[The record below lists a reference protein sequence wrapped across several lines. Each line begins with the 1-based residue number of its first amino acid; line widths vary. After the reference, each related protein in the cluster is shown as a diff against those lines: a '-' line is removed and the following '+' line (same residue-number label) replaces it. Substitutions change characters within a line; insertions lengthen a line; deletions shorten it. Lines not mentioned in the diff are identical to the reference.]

1 MEPAERERIRKRL
14 SYARKME
21 KTGRVVNP
29 ALGRRRV
36 DEQVRVDSV
45 ARVVC
50 EHVAAAGRVLAI
62 TAQVIRDHGERSAA
76 AALAAE
82 MSAAASAAA
91 LATQAAGAQAEM
103 AAEVEVE
110 VEVAVEPPPAQ
121 PAAAVS
127 EAPPAPPEL
136 LPVVLPQA
144 LMGWTLPQDL
154 TFEIMESWLSKDA
167 AWLSLSLASKALN
180 ISDQRD

>member
-1 MEPAERERIRKRL
+1 MPTAEGERIRKRL
-14 SYARKME
+14 AYARRME
-21 KTGRVVNP
+21 RNGRVVNH

-91 LATQAAGAQAEM
+91 SAMQAAGAQAEM
-103 AAEVEVE
+103 AAE

>member
-1 MEPAERERIRKRL
+1 MATAERERIRKRL
-14 SYARKME
+14 AYARKME
-21 KTGRVVNP
+21 RIGRVVNH

-62 TAQVIRDHGERSAA
+62 TAQVIRYHGERSAA

-110 VEVAVEPPPAQ
+110 PTPA
-121 PAAAVS
+121 
-127 EAPPAPPEL
+127 PAPPPPPEKH
-136 LPVVLPQA
+136 P
-144 LMGWTLPQDL
+144 G
-154 TFEIMESWLSKDA
+154 
-167 AWLSLSLASKALN
+167 SLRQYRQIRV
-180 ISDQRD
+180 ISHNVAKCRGDDIVKGYGQGRD